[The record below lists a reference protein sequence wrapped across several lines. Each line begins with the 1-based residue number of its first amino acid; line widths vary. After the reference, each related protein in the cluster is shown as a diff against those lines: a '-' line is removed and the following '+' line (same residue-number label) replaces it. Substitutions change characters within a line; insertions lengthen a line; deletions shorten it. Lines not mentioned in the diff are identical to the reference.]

1 MKKLIFIVLLIVGC
15 DNSTEP
21 EVQWVCKV
29 KPDYDGPLPVE
40 LLESATDTT
49 TIYSS
54 YEGCDSDCVRDLYE
68 GPGENLYGWP
78 YYCKE
83 IN

>member
-1 MKKLIFIVLLIVGC
+1 MIRRLIILLLIVGC
-15 DNSTEP
+15 TTEP
-21 EVQWVCKV
+21 EVQWICKI
-29 KPDYDGPLPVE
+29 KPEGLGSYSV
-40 LLESATDTT
+40 TDTT